1 MVMEF
6 NLADLFES
14 IVDVVPDREALISG
28 SDRYTYAR
36 LDSEANAAA
45 HWLAAQGVGPGDHV
59 GLHLYNG
66 APYIVVMHA
75 CFKLRAVPININYR
89 YVAHELAYLFSNA
102 DLVAVVTEQQFGP
115 MVVEAAAD
123 VSSLNGFLIVEDE
136 SGVAL
141 EHPTLREVVASNST
155 ARDFG
160 ARSGDDLLIIYTG
173 GTTGMPRGVMWRQ
186 KDLFFAALQGGN
198 PGDDPFTEAER
209 VASSIVDEGRYPM
222 NMHPA
227 APLIHG
233 AAMLTYWIATLTGG
247 KIVLV
252 PGRSFQP
259 EETVRVLQEEQIEVM
274 NFVGDAM
281 ATPLCDVLEVA
292 GEVNMENLLTIS
304 SAGAILSMSIKQRL
318 ERLLPDVLLL
328 NNFGSSETGHQG
340 TALYEDEEG
349 NPQKPVWYLDEYTAV
364 LDDDGNVVEP
374 GSGGSGWLARTGHIP
389 LGYYG
394 DPEKTAR
401 TFVESQGRRWVIPG
415 DMARAE
421 ADGSVT
427 ILGRGAVCIN
437 SGGEKVFPEEV
448 EEGLKAHPAVFDA
461 LVVGVTDERW
471 GQRVEAV
478 VQLRPEVSVTVDDLD
493 AHVRTQVAGYKAP
506 RRYCF
511 VEKVERQP
519 SGKPDYKW
527 ALRVASGELGEV

>member
-1 MVMEF
+1 MVTEF
-6 NLADLFES
+6 NLADLFEQ
-14 IVDVVPDREALISG
+14 IVDVVPDRIALVSG
-28 SDRYTYAR
+28 ADRYTYAR
-36 LDSEANAAA
+36 LETEANAAA
-45 HWLAAQGVGPGDHV
+45 HWLAEQGVGPGDHV

-66 APYIVVMHA
+66 APYIVMMHA

-89 YVAHELAYLFSNA
+89 YVTHELSYLFDNA
-102 DLVAVVTEQQFGP
+102 DLVAVVTEQQFSAMVGEAIKAAP
-115 MVVEAAAD
+115 SVKSILVVED
-123 VSSLNGFLIVEDE
+123 D
-136 SGVAL
+136 SGAPFT
-141 EHPTLREVVASNST
+141 HPCLREVLASYDT
-155 ARDFG
+155 ARNFG
-160 ARSGDDLLIIYTG
+160 SRSGDDLFIIYTG

-186 KDLFFAALQGGN
+186 KDVFFAALQGGN
-198 PGDDPFTEAER
+198 PGDDPFSEPAE
-209 VASSIVDEGRYPM
+209 VASSIEAGRYPM

-281 ATPLCDVLEVA
+281 ATPFCDALEAA

-304 SAGAILSMSIKQRL
+304 SAGAILSMTIKERL

-349 NPQKPVWYLDEYTAV
+349 KPQKPVWYLDEYTAV

-374 GSGGSGWLARTGHIP
+374 GSGQTGWLARTGHIP

-401 TFVESQGRRWVIPG
+401 TFVEAQGRRWVMPG

-421 ADGSVT
+421 EDGSVT

-448 EEGLKAHPAVFDA
+448 EEGLKAHASVFDA
-461 LVVGVTDERW
+461 LVVGVADERW

-478 VQLRPEVSVTVDDLD
+478 VQLRPGVTLSSEDLD
-493 AHVRTQVAGYKAP
+493 AHVRTRVAGYKAP
-506 RRYCF
+506 RRYSF
-511 VEKVERQP
+511 VERVERQP

-527 ALRVASGELGEV
+527 ALRVATGDLSEA